1 MHHSYS
7 DALVITTRLA
17 NNNVHRMLVDNGS
30 VMDIIYF
37 DAYRLM
43 GLIRSELSPTTSPL
57 YDFIR
62 DHVIPKGT
70 LKLVVIVGFDS
81 Q

>member
-7 DALVITTRLA
+7 DALVITARLA
-17 NNNVHRMLVDNGS
+17 NANVHRMLVDNGS

-37 DAYRLM
+37 DAYRRM
-43 GLIRSELSPTTSPL
+43 GLTGSELSPTTSPL
-57 YDFIR
+57 YDFTR

-70 LKLVVIVGFDS
+70 IKLAVIVGEHP
-81 Q
+81 